1 MALIKCPKCG
11 EEIPEDALLCP
22 KCGASI
28 DKMSIQ
34 NEESNINNVDTS
46 EESPNVIKEDNNVL
60 EQSLVPTQVE
70 GRTKE
75 APGPKKN
82 LKKKVIIGGVV
93 AVAVVAGIAY
103 YATADMRAFN
113 KANNLMLEKEYY
125 QSLSGKQY
133 GS

>member
-46 EESPNVIKEDNNVL
+46 EESPNVIKEDNNVWWIWP
-60 EQSLVPTQVE
+60 VC
-70 GRTKE
+70 
-75 APGPKKN
+75 
-82 LKKKVIIGGVV
+82 
-93 AVAVVAGIAY
+93 
-103 YATADMRAFN
+103 
-113 KANNLMLEKEYY
+113 
-125 QSLSGKQY
+125 
-133 GS
+133 